1 MRHALLSLV
10 CAAALAGCAGDETLH
25 AYGAGGHTYALQSI
39 DGVAFGERATLG
51 FPEPGR
57 VAGQGPCNAFTT
69 AQTAPY
75 PWLDLGPIAVTARAC
90 AALEAERAY
99 LQALDAMS
107 TAEVTGDTLL
117 LADDS
122 GREMVFTRISDG

>member
-1 MRHALLSLV
+1 MRHAITTLV
-10 CAAALAGCAGDETLH
+10 CAATLAGCAGDETLH

-39 DGVAFGERATLG
+39 DGEAFAERATLG

-75 PWLDLGPIAVTARAC
+75 PWFDLGPIAVTGRAC
-90 AALEAERAY
+90 AELEAEQAF
-99 LQALDAMS
+99 LQALDTMS

-117 LADDS
+117 LANDS
-122 GREMVFTRISDG
+122 GSEMVFTRIPDG